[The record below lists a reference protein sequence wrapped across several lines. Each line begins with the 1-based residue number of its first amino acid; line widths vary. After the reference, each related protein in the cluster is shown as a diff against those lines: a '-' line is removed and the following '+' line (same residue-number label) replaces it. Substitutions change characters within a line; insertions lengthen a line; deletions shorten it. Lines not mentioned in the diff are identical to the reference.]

1 MPNQMKSQFRFGKA
15 VCVGVWVLE
24 EGEKGKLTAY
34 IIFSQEW
41 GETNLRFSNQFLFQL
56 HVCAI

>member
-24 EGEKGKLTAY
+24 EGEKGKLKAY

-41 GETNLRFSNQFLFQL
+41 GETN
-56 HVCAI
+56 